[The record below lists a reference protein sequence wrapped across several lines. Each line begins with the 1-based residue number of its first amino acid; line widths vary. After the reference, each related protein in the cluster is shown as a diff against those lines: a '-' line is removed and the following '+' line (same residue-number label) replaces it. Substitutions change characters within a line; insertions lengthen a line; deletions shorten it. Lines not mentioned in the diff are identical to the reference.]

1 MKPEEGNMRPAG
13 GRFGAGSGNARREA
27 PRTAAKVE
35 HVSTQASSDL
45 TELERPW
52 TRHYGEGVPAD
63 LRLPDGSL
71 VDMVEES
78 IRKFGSKPALQFFGA
93 VTSYQALGEQI
104 RRAATGLRKLG
115 VRKGDRVAL
124 VLPNCPQH
132 IVAFY
137 AALRLGAVVVE
148 HNPLYTDRELRHQFE
163 DHGATVAVVW
173 DKAVERVQAMPADI
187 PLRTIISVNLVD
199 SMPLGNRLALK
210 LPVPAARKA
219 RSALTVSKAPR
230 SGARLV
236 LPWKKLL
243 DHRPLRRR
251 HPRPEASDLAVIQ
264 YTSGTTG
271 VPKGAMLTHANL
283 MANAAQG
290 RAWVPGLRPGKET
303 FYAVLPM
310 FHAYGLTLCLTFAM
324 SLGARLVLFPK
335 FDADLVLKAVK
346 KTPPTFLPA
355 VPPIYDRIVSAA
367 DEQGVSLQGVRFAI
381 SGAMNLPTSTVSA
394 WEEATGGYLIEGYG
408 LTETS
413 PVAIGNPM
421 GPTRKPGTVG
431 VPFPLTDIRVVDP
444 DNPQVDRPHGQQG
457 ELLIRGPQV
466 FQGYWN
472 KPAETQAAL
481 LDGGWFR
488 TGDIVT
494 VDDDHFVTIQDR
506 IKELIITGGFN
517 VSPSE
522 VEEALKRHSSIADA
536 AVVGIGKAGGGED
549 VVAAV
554 VLKQDAHFDA
564 EEVRTYVRNELAAYK
579 VPRRIVQIPDL
590 PRSLIGKVL
599 RRHVRDQ
606 LTAPESEAQNG
617 VDGAAAPQNNP

>member
-1 MKPEEGNMRPAG
+1 MQPATGPGG
-13 GRFGAGSGNARREA
+13 GRRGARREGA
-27 PRTAAKVE
+27 RTPAKVDD
-35 HVSTQASSDL
+35 VSTHPSSDPA
-45 TELERPW
+45 EPMRPW

-63 LRLPDGSL
+63 LRLPEGSL

-104 RRAATGLRKLG
+104 RCAATGLKKLG
-115 VRKGDRVAL
+115 VKQGDRVAL

-137 AALRLGAVVVE
+137 AVLRLGAVVVE

-163 DHGATVAVVW
+163 DHGAQVAVVW
-173 DKAVERVQAMPADI
+173 DKVADRMQALPADI
-187 PLRTIISVNLVD
+187 PLRSIVSVNLIN

-210 LPVPAARKA
+210 LPVPALRKSRA
-219 RSALTVSKAPR
+219 ALTAGKAPR
-230 SGARLV
+230 SGARTV
-236 LPWKKLL
+236 IPWKKLL

-251 HPRPEASDLAVIQ
+251 HPRPVASDLAVIQ

-271 VPKGAMLTHANL
+271 SPKGAMLSHGNL

-310 FHAYGLTLCLTFAM
+310 FHAYGLTLCLTTAM

-335 FDADLVLKAVK
+335 FDPDLVLKAVK

-355 VPPIYDRIVSAA
+355 VPPIYERLAA
-367 DEQGVSLQGVRFAI
+367 EAKKRGISLKGVRFAI
-381 SGAMNLPTSTVSA
+381 SGAMNLPVSTVEA

-444 DNPQVDRPHGQQG
+444 ENPQVDRPQGEQG

-472 KPAETQAAL
+472 KPAETEAVM

-488 TGDIVT
+488 TGDIVS
-494 VDDDHFVTIQDR
+494 VDEEHFVTIRDR

-517 VSPSE
+517 VSPTE
-522 VEEALKRHSSIADA
+522 VEEALKRHDSIADA
-536 AVVGIGKAGGGED
+536 AVVGIGKEGGGED

-554 VLKQDAHFDA
+554 VLKKDAHFNPEDL
-564 EEVRTYVRNELAAYK
+564 RQYVRSELAAYK
-579 VPRRIVQIPDL
+579 VPRRIVQIQDL
-590 PRSLIGKVL
+590 PRSLIGKVI
-599 RRHVRDQ
+599 RRHVRDSIAGPGAPASD
-606 LTAPESEAQNG
+606 TAA
-617 VDGAAAPQNNP
+617 GAADAGGTSSPGSKP